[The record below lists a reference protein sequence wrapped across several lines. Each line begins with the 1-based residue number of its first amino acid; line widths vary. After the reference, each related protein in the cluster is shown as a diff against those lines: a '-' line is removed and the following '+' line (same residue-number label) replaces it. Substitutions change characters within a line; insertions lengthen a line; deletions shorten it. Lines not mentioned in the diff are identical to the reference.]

1 MNFVFPPGAQPS
13 VAIAGR
19 AERFPVHRIY
29 CVGSNYADHKRE
41 MGGSPDREP
50 PIFFSKPADA
60 AVPAEAP
67 AAGQEPTPVSVRY
80 PSRTHEFHYEI
91 ELVIAIGKGG
101 SNISTTS
108 ADAHI
113 FGYAAGIDLTRRD
126 LQKQAKIN
134 GTPWDVGKG
143 FDQSAPISA
152 IAPRA
157 ASGVLERGAIWL
169 KVNGVMRQQSDIGE
183 MTWGVR
189 DLVAE
194 LSTFYELLPGDLIFT
209 GTPAGVGALKKG
221 DLIEG
226 GVAGVGLIS
235 VRVE

>member
-1 MNFVFPPGAQPS
+1 MNFVFRHGEWPS

-41 MGGSPDREP
+41 MGGSAEREP

-60 AVPAEAP
+60 AVPGEAP
-67 AAGQEPTPVSVRY
+67 AAGHEPSPVSVRY
-80 PSRTHEFHYEI
+80 PSRTNEFHYEI

-101 SNISTTS
+101 SNISTAS
-108 ADAHI
+108 ADAHV

-126 LQKQAKIN
+126 LQKQAKLS
-134 GTPWDVGKG
+134 GTPWEVGKA
-143 FDQSAPISA
+143 FDQSAPVSA
-152 IAPRA
+152 IVPWAAP
-157 ASGVLERGAIWL
+157 GVLERAAIWL
-169 KVNGVMRQQSDIGE
+169 KVNGKMRQESDIGE

-189 DLVAE
+189 DLIAE

-209 GTPAGVGALKKG
+209 GTPAGVGPLKKG

>member
-1 MNFVFPPGAQPS
+1 MNFIFPPGEQPS

-41 MGGSPDREP
+41 MGGSPEREP

-60 AVPAEAP
+60 VVPGEAP
-67 AAGQEPTPVSVRY
+67 AAGLEPAPVSVRY
-80 PSRTHEFHYEI
+80 PSRTKEFHYEI
-91 ELVIAIGKGG
+91 ELVIAIGTGG
-101 SNISTTS
+101 SNIPAAS

-126 LQKQAKIN
+126 LQKQAKLT

-152 IAPRA
+152 IVPRA
-157 ASGVLERGAIWL
+157 TAGVLERAAIWL
-169 KVNGVMRQQSDIGE
+169 KVNGSMRQQSDISE

-194 LSTFYELLPGDLIFT
+194 LSTFYHLLPGDLIFT

-221 DLIEG
+221 DLAAG
-226 GVAGVGLIS
+226 GVAGAGLIS